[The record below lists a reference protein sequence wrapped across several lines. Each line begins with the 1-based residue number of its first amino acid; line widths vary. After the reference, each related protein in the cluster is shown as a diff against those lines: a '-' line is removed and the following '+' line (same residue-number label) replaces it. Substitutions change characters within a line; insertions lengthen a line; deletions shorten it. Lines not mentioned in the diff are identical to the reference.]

1 MIRRFRSIAIF
12 LVTATFAGTM
22 HLAAQPNALSAAPA
36 QPFTAQQ
43 VQDLLQRL
51 AQAEARIQSL
61 ESKLTP
67 QASATAPAAVP
78 SPNVP
83 PEAHAAEPADPT
95 NAMPPTTGML
105 AAMLDHSAHDAA
117 MPMGP
122 SLQIRGFGDFTYAAS
137 NLRGTTNSFTLGQFD
152 LFMSSKLS
160 EHWNFV
166 AESVIQGDKTTNTFG
181 FEIERLM
188 ITYHL
193 NDYLNAAFGRYHQ
206 KIGYY
211 NTAYH
216 HGTYFQTSV
225 GRPFIFEFEDGGGI
239 LPIHNV
245 GVSLYGKVPSG
256 KLGLHWVAEVG
267 NGRTSNS
274 PNAEFV
280 QNVFD
285 ENNRKSVNIALF
297 ARPEWVEGLEVG
309 GSVLKDRLYP
319 TGFSRMNQTVS
330 SAYVA
335 YDRSGMEILNEVVI
349 VGNDMLDA
357 HRNFHNSGFYS
368 QVSHKYKMVRPFVRY
383 EYLNVNDHDPIFGSV
398 GRRSGPLAGV
408 RFEVGEF
415 SAFKVQYGRT
425 FRSGFGTANSL
436 TGQIAFAF

>member
-12 LVTATFAGTM
+12 LVTATFAGTT
-22 HLAAQPNALSAAPA
+22 HLAAQPTA
-36 QPFTAQQ
+36 QPFTEKQ

-51 AQAEARIQSL
+51 SQAEARIQSL
-61 ESKLTP
+61 ESKLAP
-67 QASATAPAAVP
+67 QPAAAPQGTP
-78 SPNVP
+78 S
-83 PEAHAAEPADPT
+83 AEPADPT
-95 NAMPPTTGML
+95 NAAPPSTGML
-105 AAMLDHSAHDAA
+105 AAMMDHSAHDAA
-117 MPMGP
+117 MPVGP
-122 SLQIRGFGDFTYAAS
+122 NLQIRGFGDFTYAAS
-137 NLRGTTNSFTLGQFD
+137 NLKGATNSFTLGQFD

-160 EHWNFV
+160 QHWNFI
-166 AESVIQGDKTTNTFG
+166 AESVIQGDKATNTFG

-188 ITYHL
+188 VTYHL
-193 NDYLNAAFGRYHQ
+193 NDYFNAAFGRYHQ

-245 GVSLYGKVPSG
+245 GVSAYGKLPSG
-256 KLGLHWVAEVG
+256 RLGLHWVAEIG

-274 PNAEFV
+274 PNAEYV

-297 ARPEWVEGLEVG
+297 ARPEWMEGVEIG

-335 YDRSGMEILNEVVI
+335 YDRSGTEILNEVVI
-349 VGNDMLDA
+349 VGNDMPDA
-357 HRNFHNSGFYS
+357 HRTIHNSGFYS
-368 QVSHKYKMVRPFVRY
+368 QVSRRYKMARPFVRY
-383 EYLNVNDHDPIFGSV
+383 EYLNVNDHDPIFGSI

-408 RFEVGEF
+408 RLEVGEF

-425 FRSGFGTANSL
+425 FRSGVGSANSL